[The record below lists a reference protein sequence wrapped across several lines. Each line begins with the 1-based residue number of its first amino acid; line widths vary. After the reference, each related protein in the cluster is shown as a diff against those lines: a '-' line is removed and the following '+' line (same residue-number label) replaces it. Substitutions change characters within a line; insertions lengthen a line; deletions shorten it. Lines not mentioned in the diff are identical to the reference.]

1 MDSITVGGHLS
12 PDTKTA
18 VRIFPG
24 DDPFVS
30 LRVGLGKVDVA
41 FMAATGTSDVLRDI
55 AMVANKAADLLDEL
69 TVSSADGVG

>member
-1 MDSITVGGHLS
+1 MDSITVGGHLN
-12 PDTKTA
+12 PDTETV
-18 VRIFPG
+18 VRSFPG

-55 AMVANKAADLLDEL
+55 ASAANKAAALLDEL
-69 TVSSADGVG
+69 TASSTDGAA

>member
-1 MDSITVGGHLS
+1 MDSITVGGHLN

-18 VRIFPG
+18 VRTFPG

-30 LRVGLGKVDVA
+30 LRVGLGKVEVA

-55 AMVANKAADLLDEL
+55 ATAANKAAALLDEL
-69 TVSSADGVG
+69 TASNADGAA